1 MFKTRTKNQA
11 GFTLV
16 ELLVV
21 IFIISLISG
30 SVLYS
35 SWKGQDQYYVSKSVQ
50 KLAAD
55 LRRAQNLALSGQTQ
69 GVIMPRG
76 YGLYFVS
83 GSQYYIF
90 YNTSS
95 DLVYAAGA
103 SVLLETINLTNNAV
117 VSPIAQSIYFT
128 PPDPTTYIN
137 GVNSGSLTLILT
149 KGTRSKT
156 ITTYSSGK
164 IDISSP

>member
-1 MFKTRTKNQA
+1 MTRNHKQR
-11 GFTLV
+11 GVTLI

-35 SWKGQDQYYVSKSVQ
+35 SWKGQDQYYVSQSVQ

-55 LRRAQNLALSGQTQ
+55 LRRTQNMALSGQTQ
-69 GVIMPRG
+69 GAVMPRG

-83 GSQYYIF
+83 ASRYYLF
-90 YNTSS
+90 YNTSA

-103 SVLLETINLTNNAV
+103 SVLLETINLTNNVV
-117 VSPIAQSIYFT
+117 VSPVAQSIYFT

-137 GVNSGSLTLILT
+137 GANAGSLVLT
-149 KGTRSKT
+149 WTRVVRSKT
-156 ITTYSSGK
+156 STTYSSGK
-164 IDISSP
+164 IDISSH